1 VSKLIRDQLVNRAG
15 KFDIALD
22 DVSITHVAFSSEFT
36 SAVESKQIGNY
47 SV

>member
-1 VSKLIRDQLVNRAG
+1 MLRAG

-36 SAVESKQIGNY
+36 SAVESKQIGNFLA
-47 SV
+47 